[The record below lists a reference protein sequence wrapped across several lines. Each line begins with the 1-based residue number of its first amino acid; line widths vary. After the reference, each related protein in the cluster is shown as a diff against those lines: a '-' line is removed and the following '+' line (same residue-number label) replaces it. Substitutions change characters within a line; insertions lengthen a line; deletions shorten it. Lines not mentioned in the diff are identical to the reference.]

1 VIVVNVLLVVLKSN
15 TYIHSLI
22 FVFFAGVLW
31 STVGL
36 GIRLIEGAGVWQ
48 ILFYRSI
55 SLTLL
60 LYTVI
65 HLRGGSTKLVSKE
78 LFTTPKII
86 GGLSLVAA
94 YAGGIFAIQT
104 TSVANAMLL
113 FATAP
118 FIAAILASLFLGEK
132 VRIMTW
138 CAVIVAMGGIAY
150 MFADQ
155 STQFSLIGSLA
166 ALGSAMGFAIFSVA
180 LRWGKDDEMLPAVF
194 LSGCFAII
202 ITFLICLFLKQS
214 LSLSFRDI
222 AISFSMGIFQVGGG
236 LVLYTIGSKALSAA
250 DLTLLSLA
258 EVVLGPVWVWL
269 FLGELASN
277 NTLIGGSILL
287 LAIIT
292 NAVSGKRWK
301 PPPIM

>member
-1 VIVVNVLLVVLKSN
+1 MVVNILLVVLKSN
-15 TYIHSLI
+15 TYTHSLI

-36 GIRLIEGAGVWQ
+36 GIRLIESAGVWQ

>member
-1 VIVVNVLLVVLKSN
+1 VNVLLVGLKSN
-15 TYIHSLI
+15 TYTRSLI

-277 NTLIGGSILL
+277 NTLIGGSVLL
-287 LAIIT
+287 LAILT

-301 PPPIM
+301 PPPVM

>member
-1 VIVVNVLLVVLKSN
+1 MIAVNVLLVVLKSN
-15 TYIHSLI
+15 TYTHALI

-94 YAGGIFAIQT
+94 YAGGIFSIQT

-166 ALGSAMGFAIFSVA
+166 ALGSAMGFAIFSVT
-180 LRWGKDDEMLPAVF
+180 LRWGKDDEMLPSVF

-214 LSLSFRDI
+214 LSLSFHDI

-277 NTLIGGSILL
+277 NTLIGGSVLL

>member
-1 VIVVNVLLVVLKSN
+1 MNVLLVGLKSN
-15 TYIHSLI
+15 TYTHSLI

-65 HLRGGSTKLVSKE
+65 HLRGGSTQLVSKE

-277 NTLIGGSILL
+277 NTLIGGGVLL

>member
-1 VIVVNVLLVVLKSN
+1 VNVLLVVLKSN

>member
-1 VIVVNVLLVVLKSN
+1 MNVLLVVLKSN
-15 TYIHSLI
+15 SYTHSLI
-22 FVFFAGVLW
+22 IVFFAGVLW

-132 VRIMTW
+132 VRIITW

>member
-1 VIVVNVLLVVLKSN
+1 MNVFLVVLKSN
-15 TYIHSLI
+15 TYTHSLI

-36 GIRLIEGAGVWQ
+36 GIRLIESAGVWQ

-60 LYTVI
+60 LYIVI
-65 HLRGGSTKLVSKE
+65 HLRGGANKVVIKE

-118 FIAAILASLFLGEK
+118 FIAAIMANLFLGEK
-132 VRIMTW
+132 VRKITW

-180 LRWGKDDEMLPAVF
+180 LRWGKDDEMLPSVF

-214 LSLSFRDI
+214 LSLSFQDV

-277 NTLIGGSILL
+277 NTLIGGGVLL

-301 PPPIM
+301 PPPTII

>member
-1 VIVVNVLLVVLKSN
+1 MNVLLVVFKSN
-15 TYIHSLI
+15 TYTHSLI

-65 HLRGGSTKLVSKE
+65 HLRGAPTKLVSKE

-118 FIAAILASLFLGEK
+118 FIAAILASLFLSEK

-292 NAVSGKRWK
+292 NAVSGKRRK

>member
-1 VIVVNVLLVVLKSN
+1 MNVLLVVEKSN

-287 LAIIT
+287 LAIIA

>member
-1 VIVVNVLLVVLKSN
+1 VNVLLVVLKSN

-31 STVGL
+31 STVGV

-65 HLRGGSTKLVSKE
+65 HLRGGSTQLVSKE

>member
-1 VIVVNVLLVVLKSN
+1 MNVLLVGLKSN
-15 TYIHSLI
+15 TYTHSLI

>member
-1 VIVVNVLLVVLKSN
+1 MNVLLVVLTSN

-78 LFTTPKII
+78 LFITPKII

>member
-1 VIVVNVLLVVLKSN
+1 MVNTVVLKSN
-15 TYIHSLI
+15 TYTHSLI
-22 FVFFAGVLW
+22 LVFFAGVLW

-55 SLTLL
+55 SLTFL
-60 LYTVI
+60 LYIVI
-65 HLRGGSTKLVSKE
+65 HLRGGSTKLISKE
-78 LFTTPKII
+78 LFKTPKII

-118 FIAAILASLFLGEK
+118 FIAAVLANLILGEK
-132 VRIMTW
+132 VRLITW

-155 STQFSLIGSLA
+155 STQFSLLGSLA
-166 ALGSAMGFAIFSVA
+166 ALGSAVGFAIFSVA
-180 LRWGKDDEMLPAVF
+180 LRWGKDDEMLPSVF

-202 ITFLICLFLKQS
+202 ITFLICLFFKQS
-214 LSLSFRDI
+214 LSVSFQDI

-277 NTLIGGSILL
+277 NTLIGGGVLL

-292 NAVSGKRWK
+292 NAASGKRWK

>member
-1 VIVVNVLLVVLKSN
+1 MNVLLVVLKSN

-22 FVFFAGVLW
+22 FVISAGVLW
-31 STVGL
+31 STVAL

>member
-1 VIVVNVLLVVLKSN
+1 MNVLLVVLKSN
-15 TYIHSLI
+15 TYTHSLI

-36 GIRLIEGAGVWQ
+36 GIRLIEVAGVWQ

-78 LFTTPKII
+78 LFITPKII

>member
-1 VIVVNVLLVVLKSN
+1 MNVLLVGLKSN
-15 TYIHSLI
+15 TYTHSLI

-94 YAGGIFAIQT
+94 YAGGIFAIQK

-132 VRIMTW
+132 VRIITW
-138 CAVIVAMGGIAY
+138 FAVIVAMGGIAY
-150 MFADQ
+150 MFADR

-166 ALGSAMGFAIFSVA
+166 ALGSAMGFAVFSVA
-180 LRWGKDDEMLPAVF
+180 LRWGKDDEMLPSVF
-194 LSGCFAII
+194 LSGCFAIF

-214 LSLSFRDI
+214 LSISFQDI
-222 AISFSMGIFQVGGG
+222 AC
-236 LVLYTIGSKALSAA
+236 LLYTSPSPR
-250 DLTLLSLA
+250 D
-258 EVVLGPVWVWL
+258 
-269 FLGELASN
+269 
-277 NTLIGGSILL
+277 
-287 LAIIT
+287 
-292 NAVSGKRWK
+292 
-301 PPPIM
+301 

>member
-1 VIVVNVLLVVLKSN
+1 MNVLLVVLKSN

-65 HLRGGSTKLVSKE
+65 HLRGGSTQLVSKE

>member
-1 VIVVNVLLVVLKSN
+1 MVNTVVLKSN
-15 TYIHSLI
+15 TYTHSLI
-22 FVFFAGVLW
+22 LVFFAGVLW

-55 SLTLL
+55 SLTFL
-60 LYTVI
+60 LYIVI
-65 HLRGGSTKLVSKE
+65 HLRGGSTKLISKE
-78 LFTTPKII
+78 LFKTPKII

-118 FIAAILASLFLGEK
+118 FIAAILANIILGEK
-132 VRIMTW
+132 VRLITW

-155 STQFSLIGSLA
+155 STQFSLLGSLA
-166 ALGSAMGFAIFSVA
+166 ALGSAVGFAIFSVA
-180 LRWGKDDEMLPAVF
+180 LRWGKDDEMLPSVF

-202 ITFLICLFLKQS
+202 ITFLICLFFKQS
-214 LSLSFRDI
+214 LSVSFQDI

-277 NTLIGGSILL
+277 NTLIGGGVLL

-292 NAVSGKRWK
+292 NAASGKSWK

>member
-1 VIVVNVLLVVLKSN
+1 MNVLLVVLKSN
-15 TYIHSLI
+15 TYTHSLI

-36 GIRLIEGAGVWQ
+36 GIRLIESAGVWQ

-118 FIAAILASLFLGEK
+118 FIAAIMANLFLGEK

-180 LRWGKDDEMLPAVF
+180 LRWGKDDEMLPSVF

>member
-1 VIVVNVLLVVLKSN
+1 MNVLLVGLKSN
-15 TYIHSLI
+15 TYTHSLV

>member
-1 VIVVNVLLVVLKSN
+1 MKTKSLV
-15 TYIHSLI
+15 YYSLI
-22 FVFFAGVLW
+22 SSIF
-31 STVGL
+31 
-36 GIRLIEGAGVWQ
+36 
-48 ILFYRSI
+48 LFS
-55 SLTLL
+55 
-60 LYTVI
+60 
-65 HLRGGSTKLVSKE
+65 LVSIWKILVTLQGIE
-78 LFTTPKII
+78 LKNF
-86 GGLSLVAA
+86 
-94 YAGGIFAIQT
+94 
-104 TSVANAMLL
+104 N
-113 FATAP
+113 
-118 FIAAILASLFLGEK
+118 
-132 VRIMTW
+132 
-138 CAVIVAMGGIAY
+138 
-150 MFADQ
+150 
-155 STQFSLIGSLA
+155 
-166 ALGSAMGFAIFSVA
+166 
-180 LRWGKDDEMLPAVF
+180 
-194 LSGCFAII
+194 FAII
-202 ITFLICLFLKQS
+202 ITFFICMFLKQS

>member
-1 VIVVNVLLVVLKSN
+1 VNVLLVGLKSN
-15 TYIHSLI
+15 TYTHSLI

-78 LFTTPKII
+78 LFITPKII

>member
-1 VIVVNVLLVVLKSN
+1 MNVLLVVLKSN
-15 TYIHSLI
+15 TYTHSLI

-36 GIRLIEGAGVWQ
+36 GIRLIESAGVWQ

>member
-1 VIVVNVLLVVLKSN
+1 MVNTVVLKSN
-15 TYIHSLI
+15 TYTHSLI
-22 FVFFAGVLW
+22 LVFFAGVLW

-55 SLTLL
+55 SLTFL
-60 LYTVI
+60 LYIVI
-65 HLRGGSTKLVSKE
+65 HLRGGSTKLISKE
-78 LFTTPKII
+78 LFKTPKII

-118 FIAAILASLFLGEK
+118 FIAAILANLILGEK
-132 VRIMTW
+132 VRLITW

-155 STQFSLIGSLA
+155 STQFSLLGSLA
-166 ALGSAMGFAIFSVA
+166 ALGSAVGFAIFSVA
-180 LRWGKDDEMLPAVF
+180 LRWGKDDEMLPSVF

-202 ITFLICLFLKQS
+202 ITFLICLFFKQS
-214 LSLSFRDI
+214 LSVSFQDI

-277 NTLIGGSILL
+277 NTLIGGGVLL

-292 NAVSGKRWK
+292 NAASGKRWK

>member
-1 VIVVNVLLVVLKSN
+1 MNVLLVVLKSN

-78 LFTTPKII
+78 LFITPKII

-277 NTLIGGSILL
+277 NTFIGGSILL

>member
-1 VIVVNVLLVVLKSN
+1 MVNTVVSKSN
-15 TYIHSLI
+15 TYTHSLI

-60 LYTVI
+60 LFIVI
-65 HLRGGSTKLVSKE
+65 HLKGGSTKLVSKK
-78 LFTTPKII
+78 LFTIPKII

-118 FIAAILASLFLGEK
+118 FIAAILANLFLGEK
-132 VRIMTW
+132 VRIITW
-138 CAVIVAMGGIAY
+138 FAVIVAMGGIAC
-150 MFADQ
+150 MFADK

-166 ALGSAMGFAIFSVA
+166 ALGSAMGFAVFSVA
-180 LRWGKDDEMLPAVF
+180 LRWGKDDEMLPSVF
-194 LSGCFAII
+194 LSGCFAIF

-214 LSLSFRDI
+214 LSISFQDI

-277 NTLIGGSILL
+277 NTLIGGSVLL

-301 PPPIM
+301 PPPVM

>member
-65 HLRGGSTKLVSKE
+65 HLRGGSTQLVSKE

>member
-1 VIVVNVLLVVLKSN
+1 MNVLLVVLKSN
-15 TYIHSLI
+15 SYTHSLI

-36 GIRLIEGAGVWQ
+36 GIRLIESAGVWQ

>member
-1 VIVVNVLLVVLKSN
+1 MNVLLVVLKSN

-60 LYTVI
+60 LYTII

>member
-1 VIVVNVLLVVLKSN
+1 VNVLLVGLKSN
-15 TYIHSLI
+15 TYTHSLI

>member
-1 VIVVNVLLVVLKSN
+1 MNVLLVGLKSN
-15 TYIHSLI
+15 TYTRSLI

-277 NTLIGGSILL
+277 NTLIGGSVLL
-287 LAIIT
+287 LAILT

-301 PPPIM
+301 PPPVM

>member
-1 VIVVNVLLVVLKSN
+1 MNVLLVVLKSN
-15 TYIHSLI
+15 IYIHSLI